1 MNYFIEG
8 IQGTGKSTLLRGL
21 LNSNKKLTAYFE
33 GDVSPLVPAWCAYL
47 KKEDG
52 TYVERTYPELL
63 EEMRRK
69 AVRDKDYEI
78 VAYTQ
83 ILTDIPNFHKDLE
96 RFSFYHGKVSFL
108 EFERYIM
115 KRFQEWQG
123 DGEAFESS
131 FFQNIIETLLLFYEK
146 TDEEVYH
153 FYQTLKEVLKKKN
166 YRILYLNSTNVE
178 KTIERIK
185 KERTDIKGEEIWYP
199 LVVRYLETSPYG
211 KKHGLKGMEGLIFHL
226 ERRRD
231 LEKKILEEVFKEEAI
246 FLKERSDLER
256 VLERYR
262 GNLGFHI
269 GNESILLR

>member
-52 TYVERTYPELL
+52 IYVERTYPELL

-78 VAYTQ
+78 VAYTR

-96 RFSFYHGKVSFL
+96 RFSFYHGKVSFS

-123 DGEAFESS
+123 EGEAFEAS

-153 FYQTLKEVLKKKN
+153 FYQTLKEGLKEKN

-231 LEKKILEEVFKEEAI
+231 LEKKILEEVFKEEVV

-256 VLERYR
+256 VLERY
-262 GNLGFHI
+262 
-269 GNESILLR
+269 